1 MEKYDDKLAGNLL
14 DNKWSLESFADVNHW
29 DQQAR
34 YFIEEIEVFLADSQ
48 SRLDELFR
56 KKAEIESGIQSKPF
70 FARPFMI
77 GAGLIKTIRLIDELQ
92 IEMVR
97 VTELSEQL
105 KGWKEATPDDQKEAN
120 EIITE
125 LKLGKKQIDINKKE
139 LQIQIKQVEAA
150 TRQKIQKIEKR
161 ILFTSPKLKRLQ
173 ITQAENRKD
182 KSTTPLEDAL
192 LLLESQEL
200 EVDKMILWYEKIK
213 YS

>member
-1 MEKYDDKLAGNLL
+1 MSTTTGSEILVKLLT
-14 DNKWSLESFADVNHW
+14 
-29 DQQAR
+29 R
-34 YFIEEIEVFLADSQ
+34 
-48 SRLDELFR
+48 
-56 KKAEIESGIQSKPF
+56 
-70 FARPFMI
+70 
-77 GAGLIKTIRLIDELQ
+77 
-92 IEMVR
+92 EMVR

>member
-1 MEKYDDKLAGNLL
+1 MKS
-14 DNKWSLESFADVNHW
+14 SLNSNWVKN
-29 DQQAR
+29 
-34 YFIEEIEVFLADSQ
+34 
-48 SRLDELFR
+48 
-56 KKAEIESGIQSKPF
+56 
-70 FARPFMI
+70 
-77 GAGLIKTIRLIDELQ
+77 
-92 IEMVR
+92 
-97 VTELSEQL
+97 
-105 KGWKEATPDDQKEAN
+105 
-120 EIITE
+120 
-125 LKLGKKQIDINKKE
+125 INKKE